1 MSSVWKQS
9 NKHRGFNLTHEI
21 LICLAISFRI
31 IRYMPGSH
39 NYGLLKS
46 DNNAS
51 CFRMSLFE
59 NKTNDGDLGKLHADH
74 NMNSPGD
81 GKQHFPFASFPPF
94 PFLPRIP
101 VSHGDS
107 MPTPLS
113 LNLTGQIAGDSPRSA
128 GSEDSPKSSPTGWWN
143 FLFIVLAPIQAESK
157 LLAFYQGFSLYNSL
171 AKILITC
178 FWISLDVLYI
188 PN

>member
-1 MSSVWKQS
+1 MCENREMNTTGLTWHEECEHGSYQDNQS
-9 NKHRGFNLTHEI
+9 
-21 LICLAISFRI
+21 
-31 IRYMPGSH
+31 
-39 NYGLLKS
+39 YGLS
-46 DNNAS
+46 RTIMDYWNQITPVPY
-51 CFRMSLFE
+51 FRMSLFE

-101 VSHGDS
+101 VTHGDS

-143 FLFIVLAPIQAESK
+143 FYS
-157 LLAFYQGFSLYNSL
+157 LLQPQFRTSRGCWHSTKEFLYT
-171 AKILITC
+171 IH
-178 FWISLDVLYI
+178 
-188 PN
+188 

>member
-1 MSSVWKQS
+1 MGKENNDRYRW
-9 NKHRGFNLTHEI
+9 NLTHEI
-21 LICLAISFRI
+21 LICRAISFGI
-31 IRYMPGSH
+31 ISDMPSH

-46 DNNAS
+46 DYNAS

-81 GKQHFPFASFPPF
+81 GKQHFPFSSFPPF

-101 VSHGDS
+101 VTHGDS

-113 LNLTGQIAGDSPRSA
+113 LNLTGQIDAASPRSRT
-128 GSEDSPKSSPTGWWN
+128 SEDSPKSSPTG
-143 FLFIVLAPIQAESK
+143 Q
-157 LLAFYQGFSLYNSL
+157 
-171 AKILITC
+171 
-178 FWISLDVLYI
+178 
-188 PN
+188 